1 MRNDRGNG
9 KETDMRNDRGNGKE
23 TDMRN
28 DPMITSSSGARVPLT
43 VESLPEWWRDAGGG
57 AVDSGCAYA
66 LPGSVDPERRAGEA
80 PMIFSVEGGSYPA
93 GRRTLCGV
101 APDGILVE
109 LPAGTGVVQA
119 LQQAYCAM
127 TGGVS
132 KCRGEVVDVP
142 LLVHLARAAAAL
154 GPGCVVSTLTDGA
167 VRFTAR
173 GVSSTFWRERRADPL
188 RVRFG
193 CSDAGGRRVRLGPSA
208 PPPADLMDMGAYGLA
223 VWAWTQAR
231 LRGFRG

>member
-1 MRNDRGNG
+1 MRI
-9 KETDMRNDRGNGKE
+9 
-23 TDMRN
+23 

-43 VESLPEWWRDAGGG
+43 VESLPEWRRDAGGG
-57 AVDSGCAYA
+57 AADSGCAYA

-80 PMIFSVEGGSYPA
+80 PMVLSVEGGGRPA

-101 APDGILVE
+101 APDGFLVE
-109 LPAGTGVVQA
+109 LPDGTGVVQA

-154 GPGCVVSTLTDGA
+154 GPGYVVSTLTDGA
-167 VRFTAR
+167 VRFTAK
-173 GVSSTFWRERRADPL
+173 GVSSTFWRGRRADPL
-188 RVRFG
+188 RVLFG

-208 PPPADLMDMGAYGLA
+208 PPPADLMDLGAHGLA

-231 LRGFRG
+231 LRGYRG